1 MSQPD
6 PERTRA
12 NFSAFINLIK
22 FSEQRAEFIDN
33 LRQKSAR
40 MNEERRKVVEELEES
55 ERKVA
60 AIRWVTSACR
70 VSDTH

>member
-60 AIRWVTSACR
+60 AIRCVTSPCR